1 LVAGD
6 KELEVG
12 RSYEYAAVIIEAI
25 LTNKPTVIYGNV
37 LNTGLI
43 ENLPQDGIVEVACLV
58 DRNGIKPTYFG
69 RLPTQLA
76 LLNAT
81 NMAFFDLIWQ
91 WKRSSSGIGI
101 LPCRL

>member
-1 LVAGD
+1 
-6 KELEVG
+6 
-12 RSYEYAAVIIEAI
+12 
-25 LTNKPTVIYGNV
+25 V

-81 NMAFFDLIWQ
+81 NMAF
-91 WKRSSSGIGI
+91 
-101 LPCRL
+101 C